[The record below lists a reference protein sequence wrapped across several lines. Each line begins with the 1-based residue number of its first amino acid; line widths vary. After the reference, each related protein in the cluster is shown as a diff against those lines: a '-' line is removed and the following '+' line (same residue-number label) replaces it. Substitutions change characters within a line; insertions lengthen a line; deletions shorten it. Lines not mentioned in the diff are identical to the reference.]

1 MNPLTVNIIIG
12 VAALVFG
19 GAIAYAVQLLQKNRV
34 NKTVKQL
41 LADAGEEAE
50 RIKKAATL
58 ASKEEIYRFR
68 EDLNRETQEGRNEL
82 KNLERR
88 LEKREDAL
96 DHKVESIQRRE
107 RYVENLEKSAEQK
120 YRELEAKTKEMS
132 DLVNEEKKT
141 LYNISGLNKE
151 DATKL
156 LLNKLENELQSE
168 MAAMI
173 RKNHEKSQEAAE
185 SEAKKVVTMAI
196 QRCAAEHTA
205 QNTVSTVDLQSEDMK
220 GRVIGREGR
229 NIRAFEKAAGVDVIV
244 DDTPGVIVI
253 SSFDSVKREIARR
266 SMEKLIIDGR
276 IHPGR
281 IEEIVEATRKEV
293 EDVIQQ
299 TGKQVCYDMN
309 IHNINPKIVTMLG
322 RLRFRTSYGQN
333 ILQHSVEVAYLSEA
347 MASELGLKPE
357 LAKRCGL
364 LHDIGKATDQV
375 EEGTHP
381 KLGSELARRCEE
393 RPEVIDAIEKHHD
406 TMNPEFLYTV
416 LVSAADAIS
425 AARPGARRET
435 VDKYIKRLERLE
447 AIATAYQGVE
457 NAYAIQA
464 GREIRVI
471 VNSGKIDDSQATIVS
486 RNIANDIEKELKYPG
501 EIKVTVV
508 RETRAIEYA
517 R

>member
-1 MNPLTVNIIIG
+1 MENLITIIVG
-12 VAALVFG
+12 VLGLGV
-19 GAIAYAVQLLQKNRV
+19 GAVVVYFISSTQKKKV
-34 NKTVKQL
+34 NKV
-41 LADAGEEAE
+41 ADQIIAEAKEESE
-50 RIKKAATL
+50 RIKKAGAL
-58 ASKEEIYRFR
+58 ASKEEVYRLK
-68 EDLNRETQEGRNEL
+68 EQLNHDAQEERNEL
-82 KNLERR
+82 KAFERR
-88 LEKREDAL
+88 LLKREDAL
-96 DHKVESIQRRE
+96 DHKVESLQRRE
-107 RYVENLEKSAEQK
+107 KYIENLEKSSEQK
-120 YRELEAKTKEMS
+120 LRDMEAKTKELT
-132 DLVNEEKKT
+132 DLINEEKKT

-151 DATKL
+151 EATRIL
-156 LLNKLENELQSE
+156 LSKMESELQSE
-168 MAAMI
+168 IVGMVNKYRAKA
-173 RKNHEKSQEAAE
+173 RETTEG
-185 SEAKKVVTMAI
+185 EAKKVISLAI

-205 QNTVSTVDLQSEDMK
+205 QNTVSTVDLPNEDMK
-220 GRVIGREGR
+220 GRIIGREGR

-244 DDTPGVIVI
+244 DDTPGVLVI

-299 TGKQVCYDMN
+299 TGKQTCYDLN
-309 IHNINPKIVTMLG
+309 ILNINPKLVTMLG

-333 ILQHSVEVAYLSEA
+333 ILQHSIEVAYLTET
-347 MASELGLKPE
+347 MASELKLNPE
-357 LAKRCGL
+357 LARRCGL

-381 KLGSELARRCEE
+381 GLGAELARRCEE
-393 RPEVIDAIEKHHD
+393 RPEIVDAIEKHHD
-406 TMNPEFLYTV
+406 TMNPEFVYTV
-416 LVSAADAIS
+416 LVAAADAIS

-457 NAYAIQA
+457 NAFAIQA

-471 VNSGKIDDSQATIVS
+471 VNSGQIDDSQATIIS

>member
-12 VAALVFG
+12 VAALVLG
-19 GAIAYAVQLLQKNRV
+19 GAIAYAAQFLQKNRV
-34 NKTVKQL
+34 NKTIKQL
-41 LADAGEEAE
+41 MANANEEVE

-58 ASKEEIYRFR
+58 ASKEETYRLK
-68 EDLNRETQEGRNEL
+68 EELNRETQENRNEL

-88 LEKREDAL
+88 LLKREDAL

-107 RYVENLEKSAEQK
+107 RYIENLEKSTEQK
-120 YRELEAKTKEMS
+120 YRELEAKTKEAS

-156 LLNKLENELQSE
+156 LLNKLETELQAE
-168 MAAMI
+168 MATMI
-173 RKNHEKSQEAAE
+173 KKNQEKSQEAAD
-185 SEAKKVVTMAI
+185 SEAKKMVTMAI

-205 QNTVSTVDLQSEDMK
+205 QNTVSTVDLPSEDMK

-281 IEEIVEATRKEV
+281 IEEIIEATRKEV
-293 EDVIQQ
+293 EDLIQQ

-347 MASELGLKPE
+347 IASELGLNAV

-381 KLGSELARRCEE
+381 KLGAELARRSEE

-447 AIATAYQGVE
+447 SIATAYQGVE